1 MNFRNILKI
10 AAFGAAAYGLYK
22 LGESQGKKQV
32 NSATDNSNDL
42 VDWVDDVIRRNQM
55 AFNEQVD
62 FVREQIMKLKNKPN
76 KTVNDTK
83 NINKL
88 NEKLNN
94 LRNSK

>member
-1 MNFRNILKI
+1 
-10 AAFGAAAYGLYK
+10 